1 MLFVEFS
8 TSMYPV
14 TKELSKG
21 LKSQALSNPQSYFIG
36 SAGSSFSNVELSQS
50 FKIRRFLSNPDFWL
64 IVKICQDWPTFPYG
78 NSWLLNRLAEQD
90 PLYRTCI
97 FWFSPG
103 LPPTPQPPSLFPE
116 VSTGCYKSPHM
127 RPTSGSVWYMPKT
140 IANIQLQLSLWLVQN
155 LQG

>member
-1 MLFVEFS
+1 MLFVECS
-8 TSMYPV
+8 TSMYPA

-64 IVKICQDWPTFPYG
+64 TVKICQDWPTFPYG

-90 PLYRTCI
+90 PPLQDMHFLVQSRPAPH
-97 FWFSPG
+97 S
-103 LPPTPQPPSLFPE
+103 PTPITLP
-116 VSTGCYKSPHM
+116 
-127 RPTSGSVWYMPKT
+127 
-140 IANIQLQLSLWLVQN
+140 
-155 LQG
+155 